1 MSDSDGP
8 RRWLRRPPGYRWLLR
23 TIGFTLA
30 ACLAV
35 ALAVSI
41 LFLVSAHATVGS
53 ERARSLFA
61 LGLFVTAVAAS
72 SSLLVALKKPR

>member
-1 MSDSDGP
+1 MSDPDAP

-23 TIGFTLA
+23 TVGFTLA

-35 ALAVSI
+35 ALSISI

-53 ERARSLFA
+53 ERTRSLFA
-61 LGLFVTAVAAS
+61 LGVFVTAIAGFS
-72 SSLLVALKKPR
+72 YLLVALKRPR